1 MRKNDAFVAK
11 IVNMGLTKILMTILA
26 PDERLPSSA
35 TLTRRDILIHIFID
49 FLTISVRSIIPP
61 QTPGDLLRLLS
72 TLLLGQVGSPLTF
85 FILNQIKSKRNRTSR
100 FRHPGMAVL
109 NGKPTVMGGYE
120 KGATPRDQDRVTFG
134 IKGSRIKDG
143 PG

>member
-1 MRKNDAFVAK
+1 MEVMVAGGPDSRESEVMMEM
-11 IVNMGLTKILMTILA
+11 VNKKRTF
-26 PDERLPSSA
+26 DS
-35 TLTRRDILIHIFID
+35 HFID
-49 FLTISVRSIIPP
+49 LLTISVRSIIPP

-120 KGATPRDQDRVTFG
+120 KGGTPRDQDRVTFG
-134 IKGSRIKDG
+134 IKGSESKKDQG
-143 PG
+143 MLLEYCSGS